1 MSMNSTGGG
10 YASAGGQGREVDSD
24 ETYRLI
30 GSDKVAGTDV
40 RNANGDR
47 IGSIDRVM
55 IDKRSGQ
62 VAYAVMSFG
71 GFLGLGE
78 SRRPVPWEQLRYN
91 TQLDAY
97 ELNLSEDQLR
107 TAPAYE
113 DHDSFDWSDR
123 GWNERMRSHYGSR
136 QATGSRG
143 L

>member
-1 MSMNSTGGG
+1 MSMS
-10 YASAGGQGREVDSD
+10 SAGGGQGREVDSD

-47 IGSIDRVM
+47 IGTIDRVM

-78 SRRPVPWEQLRYN
+78 SRRPVPWDQLRYN

-107 TAPAYE
+107 AAPDYQ
-113 DHDSFDWSDR
+113 DDDSFNWSDR
-123 GWNERMRSHYGSR
+123 GWNERMRSHYGARS
-136 QATGSRG
+136 ATGSRG

>member
-10 YASAGGQGREVDSD
+10 QGREVDTN

-30 GSDKVAGTDV
+30 GSDKVSGTDV

-47 IGSIDRVM
+47 IGAIDRLM

-71 GFLGLGE
+71 GLLGIGE
-78 SRRPVPWEQLRYN
+78 SRRPVPWDQLRYN

-107 TAPAYE
+107 TAPDYQDDE
-113 DHDSFDWSDR
+113 DFNWSDR
-123 GWNERMRSHYGSR
+123 GWNERMRSHYGARGAS
-136 QATGSRG
+136 GSRG

>member
-10 YASAGGQGREVDSD
+10 QGRQVDAN

-30 GSDKVAGTDV
+30 GSDKVSGTDV

-47 IGSIDRVM
+47 IGSIDRLM

-71 GFLGLGE
+71 GFLGIGE
-78 SRRPVPWEQLRYN
+78 SRRPVPWDQLRYN

-107 TAPAYE
+107 TAPDYQDDE
-113 DHDSFDWSDR
+113 DFNWSDR
-123 GWNERMRSHYGSR
+123 GWNERMRRHYDPRGAS
-136 QATGSRG
+136 GSRG

>member
-1 MSMNSTGGG
+1 MNTTGGG
-10 YASAGGQGREVDSD
+10 YSSAGGGAGREVDTD

-30 GSDKVAGTDV
+30 GSDKVSGTDV

-47 IGSIDRVM
+47 IGSIERVM

-78 SRRPVPWEQLRYN
+78 SRRPVPWDQLRYN

-97 ELNLSEDQLR
+97 ELNLSQDQLR
-107 TAPAYE
+107 TAPDYR
-113 DHDSFDWSDR
+113 DDDSFDWSDR
-123 GWNERMRSHYGSR
+123 TWNERMRSHYGAR
-136 QATGSRG
+136 EATGSRG